1 MLPIGKGLRGVDQRS
16 CFPGFR
22 VGLITTFPFQML
34 YIFVLKEELRAKLH
48 LVPLL
53 AFMRLTVLIFEVAT
67 INFSSGKDKFF
78 EVATIN
84 FSSGKDKFFEV
95 VTVNFSSGKD
105 TFFEVVTIKFSSG

>member
-78 EVATIN
+78 EV
-84 FSSGKDKFFEV
+84 

-105 TFFEVVTIKFSSG
+105 TFLKW